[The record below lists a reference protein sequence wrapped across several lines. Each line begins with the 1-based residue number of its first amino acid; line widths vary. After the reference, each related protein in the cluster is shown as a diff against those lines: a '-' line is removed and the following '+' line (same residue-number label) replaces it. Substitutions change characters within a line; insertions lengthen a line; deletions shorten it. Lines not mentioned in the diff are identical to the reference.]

1 MQTKVTTA
9 ASYTTSVATA
19 YAGAYSLNEIALAVG
34 IIATIVTVV
43 MNAWFQWRRDQRE
56 EVAHKKQVGDLE

>member
-9 ASYTTSVATA
+9 ASYGS
-19 YAGAYSLNEIALAVG
+19 AGVTLFLGKFTLNDIALFVG
-34 IIATIVTVV
+34 IVATIVTVV